1 MNILITGGTGL
12 VGSVLIKSIL
22 DKGHSVRLLT
32 RQKRNR
38 KGVDEYEWDIPK
50 KEIDPKAFEDLDAV
64 IHLAG
69 EGVANKKWSSSQKE
83 KIISSRVDSAQL
95 LFDTLSNLEKKPSVI
110 VSASGVGFYGID
122 TGDQLMTE
130 ESPKGDGFL
139 ADVVDQWEA
148 GIDQFDQLG
157 IRTVKLRIGV
167 VLADDGGALSKMVT
181 PIKFGIGSPLGKGTQ
196 QMSWIHIDDLSKLF
210 LEVVENGH
218 LKGVYNAVSSN
229 PVTNEELTKSIGK
242 ALNRPVFMPNVPEF
256 VLRLLLGE
264 MSAIV
269 TGGNKVSNEK
279 IKTTGFEFMHENL
292 DETLT
297 QILNKD

>member
-12 VGSVLIKSIL
+12 VGSVLIKNIL
-22 DKGHSVRLLT
+22 DKGHNVRLLT
-32 RQKRNR
+32 RKKRNR
-38 KGVDEYEWDIPK
+38 QGVGEYEWDIPNK
-50 KEIDPKAFEDLDAV
+50 NIDPKVFEDLDAV

-69 EGVANKKWSSSQKE
+69 EGVADKKWSSAQKR

-95 LFDTLSNLEKKPSVI
+95 LFDSISKLEKKPTII

-139 ADVVDQWEA
+139 ADVVDQWES
-148 GIDQFDQLG
+148 GIDQFDKLG
-157 IRTVKLRIGV
+157 MRTVKLRIGV
-167 VLADDGGALSKMVT
+167 VLSADGGALSKMVT
-181 PIKFGIGSPLGKGTQ
+181 PVKLGIGSPLGKGTQ
-196 QMSWIHIDDLSKLF
+196 QMSWIHIEDLSNLL
-210 LEVVENGH
+210 LEAVENAN

-242 ALNRPVFMPNVPEF
+242 ALGRPVFMPNVPSF
-256 VLRLLLGE
+256 VLKLLLGD
-264 MSAIV
+264 MSVIV

-279 IKTTGFEFMHENL
+279 IKKTGFEFKHENL
-292 DETLT
+292 DETLS
-297 QILNKD
+297 QILNND